1 MNKASRAYMIE
12 FGGAMALYVVTLLIS
27 LALVERMAP
36 SPLRI
41 LLAALPI
48 VPVSFSLLAFLRFFR
63 QMDELQKRI
72 QLDAMAFALG
82 AISLLTFTYG
92 LLENAGLPR
101 LSFVWVLPLMV
112 ALWGIGTALAAR
124 RYQ

>member
-1 MNKASRAYMIE
+1 MNKASRTYIIE

-27 LALVERMAP
+27 VNLVQGMGP

-41 LLAALPI
+41 LLAAAPI
-48 VPVSFSLLAFLRFFR
+48 VPVTLALLAFLRFFR
-63 QMDELQKRI
+63 HMDELQKRI

-82 AISLLTFTYG
+82 ATGLLTFTYG
-92 LLENAGLPR
+92 LLENAGLPQ

-112 ALWGIGTALAAR
+112 ALWGIGTVAAAR